1 MLIVLRHDDNKQN
14 KTKLQINNSIDN
26 NKQLTIARDLDIAYR
41 YNIN

>member
-1 MLIVLRHDDNKQN
+1 MTTTN
-14 KTKLQINNSIDN
+14 KTRLQINNSIDN